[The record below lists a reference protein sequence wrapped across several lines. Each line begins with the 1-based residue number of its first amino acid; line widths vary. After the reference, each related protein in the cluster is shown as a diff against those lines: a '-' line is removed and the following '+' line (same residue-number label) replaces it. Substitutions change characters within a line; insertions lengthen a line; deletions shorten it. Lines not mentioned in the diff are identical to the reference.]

1 VILQL
6 SCSSPSDELAA
17 ASRRAVAAMGL
28 LLSRHCPVWAEGC
41 GLLLLQRLA
50 YASAVAYPLASLP
63 LTIYCALPAVCLLT
77 GKFVFPDVVSYRD
90 GVLLLSSVIASVVL
104 ELRWSRVPMRAW

>member
-1 VILQL
+1 
-6 SCSSPSDELAA
+6 
-17 ASRRAVAAMGL
+17 MGL

-63 LTIYCALPAVCLLT
+63 LIAYCTLL
-77 GKFVFPDVVSYRD
+77 VV
-90 GVLLLSSVIASVVL
+90 
-104 ELRWSRVPMRAW
+104 